1 MSGLL
6 AGIYSAGDRMKR
18 KLGGLLSNPL
28 ENIALGS
35 TRMAEDVNALSALAS
50 EAGYMPNTVNRSDQS
65 VLVSPQQKALARA
78 LLADKAT
85 EIGMAGTFIGPS
97 AKTWNAAKAAQAQ
110 KALDAGVPP
119 EQVWAQTG
127 TFRGAD
133 GKLRQEI
140 SDHAAKARDY
150 QLTPKAAYW
159 NASREASDDTTG
171 ILRGAV
177 DQMKPYVG
185 MSKNQLVEEYR
196 KTGGAIVEAAT
207 SGNIELAKQ
216 MQRQRYGLEKLLE
229 NMGNATYGPTSAFLK
244 HGELGQ
250 AYPDIYKLHTR
261 IAPYGLG
268 DAKGQYIAG
277 NKQIGEQIGLKAK
290 PVFSDA
296 KSTQLHELQHA
307 IQQREGWA
315 KGGSPDAI
323 AQEYGAARSR
333 LHFLE
338 REPEAIQA
346 NKAVDALWNDV
357 FKTGKLTEQQALAK
371 EAELLKRFPVLAE
384 QRQLMDALRNT
395 SEDGFGAYKRLAGE
409 AEARLTQSRM
419 NMNPM
424 QRAASYPPSMFDVPI
439 EQQIVRFK

>member
-6 AGIYSAGDRMKR
+6 GNIYSAGDRMKR

-35 TRMAEDVNALSALAS
+35 TRMAEDMNALSALAS

-65 VLVSPQQKALARA
+65 VLATLQQKALARQM
-78 LLADKAT
+78 LADKGT
-85 EIGMAGTFIGPS
+85 EMGFAATFIGPS

-140 SDHAAKARDY
+140 DDSAALFNPRVVNGAKV
-150 QLTPKAAYW
+150 
-159 NASREASDDTTG
+159 ETG
-171 ILRGAV
+171 LQNGSPV
-177 DQMKPYVG
+177 NLGPTVG
-185 MSKNQLVEEYR
+185 
-196 KTGGAIVEAAT
+196 G
-207 SGNIELAKQ
+207 
-216 MQRQRYGLEKLLE
+216 LLE
-229 NMGNATYGPTSAFLK
+229 HRPLQDAYGGVTGSTY
-244 HGELGQ
+244 
-250 AYPDIYKLHTR
+250 I
-261 IAPYGLG
+261 
-268 DAKGQYIAG
+268 G
-277 NKQIGEQIGLKAK
+277 NKNTMFGDGVQGAFDAADNRLTINA
-290 PVFSDA
+290 PASANDA
-296 KSTQLHELQHA
+296 KSTALHELQHA
-307 IQQREGWA
+307 IQQREGFA
-315 KGGSPDAI
+315 RGGNSNAL

-346 NKAVDALWNDV
+346 NKAVDSLWNDV
-357 FKTGKLTEQQALAK
+357 FNTGKLTEQQALVK
-371 EAELLKRFPVLAE
+371 EAELLKKFPALAE
-384 QRQLMDALRNT
+384 QRQLMDTLRNT
-395 SEDGFGAYKRLAGE
+395 SEDGIGAYKRLAGE

-419 NMNPM
+419 GMNPM
-424 QRAASYPPSMFDVPI
+424 QRAASFPPSMFAVPI